1 MVSMFLTVI
10 QSFTIR
16 LLIIFILL
24 LLSIKANGKN
34 CVCVYSDGDEEDLS
48 MADLRRLKELAKLEL
63 KCSSSAREMEKTIHP
78 SADLETPV
86 VVATFLAN
94 VAQPKQKQPSTSNT
108 SGDTTVGIGTADDI
122 DTGKVQI
129 WSCVNAENRGNTCL
143 QSVCDTCYSKKEEA
157 PSTRGMRGTEQPKK
171 VAKVVGGKSCNLDHD
186 KQITFEE
193 ADLQYIVGPW
203 ADRKRKLKVD
213 YHLPVCCAKCGGKFV

>member
-1 MVSMFLTVI
+1 M
-10 QSFTIR
+10 
-16 LLIIFILL
+16 
-24 LLSIKANGKN
+24 
-34 CVCVYSDGDEEDLS
+34 CVYSDGDEEDFS
-48 MADLRRLKELAKLEL
+48 MADLRRLKELAKLEH
-63 KCSSSAREMEKTIHP
+63 KSSSSARETERTIHP
-78 SADLETPV
+78 SADLESPV

-108 SGDTTVGIGTADDI
+108 SADTVAIGTADDI

-129 WSCVNAENRGNTCL
+129 WSCVNAEKRGNTCL

-186 KQITFEE
+186 KQITFKE
-193 ADLQYIVGPW
+193 ADLKYIVGPW
-203 ADRKRKLKVD
+203 ADRKRKLKVE